1 MSFKKICF
9 VLCLFSVVF
18 FIAGVNDSFSA
29 GKSGKIVYSTKGTGS
44 KIWVMNEDGTD
55 CLQLTYGPG
64 IDGGPEWSPDG
75 NKIAFSSNRESGY
88 FNEIFVMNAD
98 GTNMQ
103 KVVSISGANCAG
115 QEWTPDGK
123 KLGFSVNFG
132 SNDNCIYWVNVDG
145 TGLEP
150 IYDAHS
156 KVDFCSFSADGN
168 KILFIHWG
176 KLYIM
181 NIDGTGKTQ
190 IGNAQRADWLPN
202 QDLVVYV
209 DQSTYRDIWIVNPV
223 TLERQQFTFE
233 YPTEEFFLDP
243 KWSWP
248 DAQKIVY
255 NRAGDLWI
263 MNGDGSNKIQLTFD
277 GLTGEGSGELYYFDI
292 EIQALIDIKPET
304 LNRKSKGKWVTVFIE
319 LPESYDPGEIDLTSI
334 VIFAVDGII
343 LEESLYAELFP
354 TKIKDYNANGIPD
367 LMVKFNRR
375 SLIELLS
382 SGVHNISISGNLND
396 GTIFEGNDTLKVI
409 H

>member
-9 VLCLFSVVF
+9 ILCVFSIVF
-18 FIAGVNDSFSA
+18 FIAGVNDSLSA
-29 GKSGKIVYSTKGTGS
+29 QKSGKIVYSTKGTGY

-64 IDGGPEWSPDG
+64 ADRNPEWSPDG
-75 NKIAFSSNRESGY
+75 SKIAFGSNRESGY
-88 FNEIFVMNAD
+88 FYEIFVMNAD
-98 GTNMQ
+98 GTNIQ

-123 KLGFSVNFG
+123 KLGFTVNFG
-132 SNDNCIYWVNVDG
+132 SNNNCIYWVNVDG

-156 KVDFCSFSADGN
+156 KVDFCSFSGDGK

-190 IGNAQRADWLPN
+190 IANAQRADWSPHQN
-202 QDLVVYV
+202 LVVYV

-223 TLERQQFTFE
+223 TLEKQQFTFE
-233 YPTEEFFLDP
+233 YPTKEFFLDP

-255 NRAGDLWI
+255 NREGDLWI
-263 MNGDGSNKIQLTFD
+263 MNSDGSNKIQLTFD
-277 GLTGEGSGELYYFDI
+277 GLKGEGSGELYYFDK
-292 EIQALIDIKPET
+292 EIQAVIDMKPET
-304 LNRKSKGKWVTVFIE
+304 LNRKSKGKWVTAYIE
-319 LPESYDPGEIDLTSI
+319 LPESYDPGEIDLNSI
-334 VIFAVDGII
+334 VITAVDEIK
-343 LEESLYAELFP
+343 LDEPLYAEPSP
-354 TKIKDYNANGIPD
+354 TKIDDYNANGIPD

-375 SLIELLS
+375 SLIEFLS
-382 SGVHNISISGNLND
+382 PGVHNISISGNLND